1 MADRYNRPQVAIVEA
16 ESPEDALEL
25 LKHGLGDHSG
35 VKNHAYDPVIECVPP
50 TSKGRIIT
58 LALKRYGEVGRNA
71 QVLLKYVIQQAIELR
86 VDMGGTNARP
96 VFIWAAHFRQCRAVN
111 RPRRFL
117 ETICFDNRIFLSH
130 F

>member
-35 VKNHAYDPVIECVPP
+35 VKNHAYDPVIECVPR

-58 LALKRYGEVGRNA
+58 LALKRYGEVGQYA
-71 QVLLKYVIQQAIELR
+71 QVLLMSRHGRNECKARIDPSLAIGRFER
-86 VDMGGTNARP
+86 VAVD
-96 VFIWAAHFRQCRAVN
+96 QRAPCIH
-111 RPRRFL
+111 RA
-117 ETICFDNRIFLSH
+117 
-130 F
+130 